1 MAIDYERKSDSADA
15 DITSS
20 EEREARII
28 VRPENVKDIQDI
40 YNINSRAFGRNEEGD
55 LVDKLRGE
63 VSPYISL
70 VAENG
75 DHKAGHILFTP
86 VTVKDS
92 SLKAAG
98 LGPIAVL
105 PDYQGRGIGGA
116 LIEDGLCECR
126 ARDMEAV
133 FVLGESEFYMRYGF
147 EPASDWGLNW
157 KSDEYAPY
165 FLVFELVAGS
175 LDGVTGEVRY
185 HPAYDEV

>member
-1 MAIDYERKSDSADA
+1 MVIEDERKSVIAETDM
-15 DITSS
+15 ISS

-40 YNINSRAFGRNEEGD
+40 YNINSRAFGRNDEGD
-55 LVDKLRGE
+55 LVNKLRGK
-63 VSPYISL
+63 VNPFISL

-75 DHKAGHILFTP
+75 IHKAGHILFTP

-105 PDYQGRGIGGA
+105 PDYQGQGIGGA

-126 ARDMEAV
+126 AKGMEVV
-133 FVLGESEFYMRYGF
+133 FVLGEGEYYTRYGF
-147 EPASDWGLNW
+147 DPASDRGLYW
-157 KSDEYAPY
+157 KSDDYAPY
-165 FLVFELVAGS
+165 FFEFELVDGS

-185 HPAYDEV
+185 HPAFDEV